1 MRYQITIIKANI
13 KKAKGTF
20 LGIFLLLLIISTSLC
35 AVLAVWKN
43 ATFYEHQELKRLGY
57 GDITQW
63 VADVE
68 DTDALSKQIAG
79 LDEVKAVMRQDVI
92 YAHFKIGNV
101 TRDET
106 GLMYAYEPDV
116 YDYHIFDENHTGF
129 LEAPSSLQKNEVY
142 VPVIFAAEYKLK
154 TDDVIEIETAPNQ
167 KEQYTVKG
175 FFEDPVMGSTVM
187 GVKTIL
193 MNKGAQQALTN
204 RIAQA
209 QDSELRTGSAYH
221 IVQKGDMSYNE
232 LQSRLNEKTD
242 LKNHTVFS
250 YSFDTVAGF
259 MLIMQDMFAGF
270 LLLFVMILL
279 GVAVLVLG
287 HSISSSIDQE
297 YVDLG
302 IYKAVG
308 FSNNKLRRILI
319 LQYLLTAGAGMLFGM
334 PLSMLVIRIVNN
346 ITITSTGLLI
356 PNKLPML
363 LCLFV
368 LSWIALLIFVLIYY
382 KTARLS
388 RISPITAIRG
398 GHPDIYFN
406 SRIKTPIQKQC
417 LNLSLALRQLI
428 SGKKL
433 YIAACI
439 VSCLLVFFLS
449 FATRFG
455 SWVGPEGNG
464 LINAF
469 SAATSDFD
477 VSAEDDS
484 VIKAV
489 KQKVSQITPI
499 AYTYTF
505 RNLKGEINNV
515 NYIMNIIS
523 DPAYYHIIKGRT
535 CTYDNEVVLTEFI
548 AEELDVS
555 IGDTVVL
562 GYDGA
567 AADFIVSGI
576 NQCANDMGGNFSISI
591 DGYRRLTGRK
601 PHMDTC
607 FVLQDPSKKSKVI
620 KQLEA
625 VFKDTVEIS
634 DNTWEGMMNVVSA
647 MSALEV
653 FMYVIM
659 MIFILVVTV
668 MTGSKLL
675 HREQNDLGI
684 YKSLGFSSH
693 KLRISFACRFGI
705 VAAIGSLMGIVL
717 SAAVTDLLATQF
729 LRLVGISEFISH
741 PSLLQVVMPG
751 FVVVLLFWMF
761 AYMEAR
767 KIKKVHPILLIN
779 E

>member
-13 KKAKGTF
+13 RKAKGTF
-20 LGIFLLLLIISTSLC
+20 LGIFSLLLIISVSLC

-43 ATFYEHQELKRLGY
+43 ATAYEHQELKRLGY

-63 VADVE
+63 VADVR
-68 DTDALSKQIAG
+68 DTDALSEQITS

-101 TRDET
+101 VRDET
-106 GLMYAYEPDV
+106 GLMNAYEPQV
-116 YDYHIFDENHTGF
+116 YDYHIFDEDNTGF
-129 LEAPSSLQKNEVY
+129 LPAPSSLEKDEVY
-142 VPVIFAAEYKLK
+142 VPVMFAAEYQLK
-154 TDDVIEIETAPNQ
+154 TGDLIEIEIAPNQ
-167 KEQYTVKG
+167 KEQYRVKG

-193 MNKGAQQALTN
+193 MNKDAQLALMH

-209 QDSELRTGSAYH
+209 EHSDLRTGSAYH
-221 IVQKGDMSYNE
+221 IMQKGTMSSHE
-232 LQSRLNEKTD
+232 LQSILNEKTD

-259 MLIMQDMFAGF
+259 MLIMQDMFSGF
-270 LLLFVMILL
+270 LLLFVIILL

-297 YVDLG
+297 YKDLG
-302 IYKAVG
+302 ILKAVG
-308 FSNNKLRRILI
+308 FSNKRLRRILI
-319 LQYLLTAGAGMLFGM
+319 LQYLLTAAAGMALGM
-334 PLSMLVIRIVNN
+334 PLSIFVIRIVNN
-346 ITITSTGLLI
+346 ITITATGLLI
-356 PNKLPML
+356 PNQLPIL
-363 LCLFV
+363 LCLLV
-368 LSWIALLIFVLIYY
+368 LSSIALLLFALIYY

-388 RISPITAIRG
+388 RISPVTAIRG
-398 GHPDIYFN
+398 GQPDVYFD
-406 SRIKTPIQKQC
+406 SRIKTAIQKKC
-417 LNLSLALRQLI
+417 LMLTLALRQLV
-428 SGKKL
+428 SSKKL

-455 SWVGPEGNG
+455 VWVGPEGNG

-469 SAATSDFD
+469 SAAASDFS
-477 VSAEDDS
+477 VSAKEDAVLHD
-484 VIKAV
+484 V
-489 KQKVSQITPI
+489 KQKVTQLTPI

-505 RNLKGEINNV
+505 RNIKGEINHV

-523 DPAYYHIIKGRT
+523 DPAYYHILKGRP
-535 CTYDNEVVLTEFI
+535 CKYDNEVVLTEFV

-567 AADFIVSGI
+567 AAEFIVSGL

-591 DGYRRLTGRK
+591 DGYQRLTGRK
-601 PHMDTC
+601 PQLDTY
-607 FVLQDPSKKSKVI
+607 FVLQDSTKKNEVI
-620 KQLEA
+620 KQLDA
-625 VFKDTVEIS
+625 AFGDTAEIS

-659 MIFILVVTV
+659 MIFILVVTIL
-668 MTGSKLL
+668 TGSKLL
-675 HREQNDLGI
+675 YREQTDLGI
-684 YKSLGFSSH
+684 YKSLGFSSR
-693 KLRISFACRFGI
+693 KLRISFACRFAI
-705 VAAIGSLMGIVL
+705 TSAIGSMLGILL
-717 SAAVTDLLATQF
+717 SAAVTDTLATRF
-729 LRLVGISEFISH
+729 LRLVGISEFVSH
-741 PSLLQVVMPG
+741 PSLIQLLMPGIVVM
-751 FVVVLLFWMF
+751 LLFWLF
-761 AYMEAR
+761 AYIEAR
-767 KIKKVHPILLIN
+767 KIKKVNPVLLIR